1 MRVIVELFGRAWM
14 LNFQSGKM
22 VDDDCESSSQ
32 EEFDMLPRDPHSV
45 PMAQVER
52 RSDFEDA
59 VGKQRFGFHGSQ
71 E

>member
-1 MRVIVELFGRAWM
+1 MRVIVEVFGRAWM

-22 VDDDCESSSQ
+22 VDDCEDDSQ
-32 EEFDMLPRDPHSV
+32 EYDQIPRDPHSV